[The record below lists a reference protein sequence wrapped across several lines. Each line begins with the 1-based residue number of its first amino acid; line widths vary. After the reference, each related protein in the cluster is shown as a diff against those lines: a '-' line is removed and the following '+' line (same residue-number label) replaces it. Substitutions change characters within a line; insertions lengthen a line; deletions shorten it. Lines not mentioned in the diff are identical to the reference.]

1 MELTRQI
8 DLMVLIQDME
18 NTLASLKR
26 RLEPASASASME
38 HSYAERSLTGEV
50 LPEGAD

>member
-1 MELTRQI
+1 MELTRQK

-18 NTLASLKR
+18 NTLAMLKR
-26 RLEPASASASME
+26 RLEPSSME
-38 HSYAERSLTGEV
+38 NSYIERSHSGEV

>member
-1 MELTRQI
+1 MELTRQK

-18 NTLASLKR
+18 NTLAILRK
-26 RLEPASASASME
+26 RLEPASSND
-38 HSYAERSLTGEV
+38 HYIERSQAGEV